1 MTNEQAYSIILQVV
15 NAHMCNKSD
24 RIILDE
30 ALQKL
35 LQVIEKTKIET
46 ASGSS

>member
-1 MTNEQAYSIILQVV
+1 MTNEQAYSIIIQVV

-24 RIILDE
+24 RVVLDE

-35 LQVIEKTKIET
+35 LRLVEASKTEQLPV
-46 ASGSS
+46 SN